1 MKEFNAEENQ
11 FETASAFGSISQERT
26 IGDYP
31 AYMGLDVH
39 EDTIAIA
46 VAYDGREVPESRGE
60 IANRPKTVT
69 KLVERLNQ
77 EFEGEVLLFCYEA
90 GPCGYGLYR

>member
-1 MKEFNAEENQ
+1 MKEFNAEEIQ
-11 FETASAFGSISQERT
+11 FETASALGTISQQRT

-31 AYMGLDVH
+31 AYIGLDVH
-39 EDTIAIA
+39 KDTIAIA
-46 VAYDGREVPESRGE
+46 VAYAGREVPESRGE

-77 EFEGEVLLFCYEA
+77 EFEGEVLLFC
-90 GPCGYGLYR
+90 